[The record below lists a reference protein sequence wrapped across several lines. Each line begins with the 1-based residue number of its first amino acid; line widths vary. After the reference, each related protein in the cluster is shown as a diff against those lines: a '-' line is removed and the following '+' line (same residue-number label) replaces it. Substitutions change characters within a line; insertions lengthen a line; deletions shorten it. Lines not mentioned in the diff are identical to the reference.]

1 MYDYIVPIVV
11 AVISFAGTWIGSC
24 LANRKSSAL
33 MLYRIEQLEKA
44 VNKHNNIDTR
54 TTILEHDVDEVKK
67 AVTVHAED
75 QPA

>member
-11 AVISFAGTWIGSC
+11 AVISFAGTWIGSF

-54 TTILEHDVDEVKK
+54 TTILEHDVDELKK
-67 AVTVHAED
+67 AVTVHD
-75 QPA
+75 

>member
-11 AVISFAGTWIGSC
+11 AVISFAGTWIGSF
-24 LANRKSSAL
+24 LANRKSAAL

-54 TTILEHDVDEVKK
+54 TTILEHDVDELKK
-67 AVTVHAED
+67 AVTVHE
-75 QPA
+75 

>member
-11 AVISFAGTWIGSC
+11 AVISFAGTWIGSF

-54 TTILEHDVDEVKK
+54 TTILEHDVDELKK
-67 AVTVHAED
+67 AVTVHE
-75 QPA
+75 

>member
-11 AVISFAGTWIGSC
+11 AVISFAGTWIGSF

-44 VNKHNNIDTR
+44 VNKHNNIDAR
-54 TTILEHDVDEVKK
+54 TTILEHDVDELKK
-67 AVTVHAED
+67 AVTVHE
-75 QPA
+75 

>member
-11 AVISFAGTWIGSC
+11 AVISFAGTWIGSF

-54 TTILEHDVDEVKK
+54 TTILEHDVDELKK
-67 AVTVHAED
+67 AVPVHE
-75 QPA
+75 